1 VPDVVQ
7 VSNGALELAWP
18 ISIPDHLSATF
29 HATDNTVRWLL
40 WVEIE
45 AENLPPLHA
54 EFEFVVLHEVV

>member
-1 VPDVVQ
+1 MPDVVQ